1 MKVKEFEFGTVRYDD
16 IRGRLL
22 CAKCG
27 KQLAGDDIAVNLDGE
42 WCCADCSGDK
52 IGVRPILARTLEE
65 IING

>member
-1 MKVKEFEFGTVRYDD
+1 MSKREFEFGVISYDD
-16 IRGRLL
+16 IRGRVL

-27 KQLAGDDIAVNLDGE
+27 KPLAGDDIAVKLDGT
-42 WCCADCSGDK
+42 WCCAECSGKK